1 MDNCYATE
9 RKPFGVELLLD
20 ANDCQ
25 GNITSKEIIQEFI
38 DILVKELDMK
48 KKGETH
54 FEYFEDNEYN
64 RERDIVGYSV
74 VQIISLS
81 NITIHINEI
90 SKTVYLNL
98 FTCGK
103 LDDTK
108 VLFLFNN
115 FFRPMQIKQ
124 MLCVRDAKSIT
135 ATLD

>member
-1 MDNCYATE
+1 MEN
-9 RKPFGVELLLD
+9 KPFGVELLLD

-48 KKGETH
+48 KKGETI
-54 FEYFEDNEYN
+54 FEYFENNPYN
-64 RERDIVGYSV
+64 QERDIVGYSV

-81 NITIHINEI
+81 NITLHINEI

-103 LDDTK
+103 LDDTE
-108 VLFLFNN
+108 VIFLFNN
-115 FFRPMQIKQ
+115 YFKPMQIKQ
-124 MLCVRDAKSIT
+124 ILYTRDAKSIT
-135 ATLD
+135 STLEPENIT